1 MKEKIKSVWTNPAL
15 RGTSIFMVGNVVV
28 SGLAFTYHFLLAR
41 LLGPHEYGIL
51 AALFGLLYFVQV
63 PINTVDFLITK
74 LISSFE
80 AEKIVGHTRG
90 LISYLIQ
97 KIGLISLLVFPVL
110 LLLSKFVQDFLKLP
124 EIGPVIAIWLF
135 IYLLLIITVLR
146 AVLKAWLRFTDLVL
160 NQIIEM
166 VARLGL
172 SVVFIYFVSA
182 WYGWGLAGV
191 ILASL
196 LVLFI
201 SLFQV
206 REILSVPTDKFEH
219 HKWPIKSLGIGGL
232 VLSLAYTLMYSI
244 DILLVKHFFS
254 DYWTG
259 IYAVLVTAGKVVYF
273 AQSPLS
279 TAIIPV
285 VARKS
290 QHPAHA
296 RNDLWFLLGISGLI
310 GTSIVGLYFVASQV
324 LVISVFS
331 SKFIA
336 AAPLMAWM
344 GLAIFGYALANTCAG
359 FLLALNKTKAAWIS
373 LLGLFA
379 EATGIYLFHASLT
392 QVVLSLGI
400 VFGIL
405 ALVLIIY
412 SFYVTRPAIN
422 SSPGL

>member
-1 MKEKIKSVWTNPAL
+1 MKEKL
-15 RGTSIFMVGNVVV
+15 RSIWASPTLQGTTVFMAGNIVV
-28 SGLAFTYHFLLAR
+28 SALAFAYHFLLAR
-41 LLGPHEYGIL
+41 FLGPHEYGIL

-63 PINTVDFLITK
+63 PISAVDFLITK

-80 AEKIVGHTRG
+80 SEKIVSHTRG

-97 KIGLISLLVFPVL
+97 KIGLML
-110 LLLSKFVQDFLKLP
+110 LLMLPILLLFSEFVRAFLRLP
-124 EIGPVIAIWLF
+124 EIGSVIVIWLY
-135 IYLLLIITVLR
+135 IYLLLVITVLR
-146 AVLKAWLRFTDLVL
+146 SILKAWLRFTDLVL
-160 NQIIEM
+160 NQIVEM
-166 VARLGL
+166 VVRLGF
-172 SVVFIYFVSA
+172 SVIALYFISS

-191 ILASL
+191 IIASL

-206 REILSVPTDKFEH
+206 REIFSVQPDKFEH

-232 VLSLAYTLMYSI
+232 MLSFAYTLMYSI
-244 DILLVKHFFS
+244 DILLVKHFFN

-279 TAIIPV
+279 SAMIPI

-290 QHPAHA
+290 KYPSQA
-296 RNDLWFLLGISGLI
+296 RNDLWFLLGVSALI
-310 GTSIVGLYFVASQV
+310 GTSIVGLYF
-324 LVISVFS
+324 LVPQILVTSVFS
-331 SKFIA
+331 DKFIA

-344 GLAIFGYALANTCAG
+344 GLAIFGYAIANTCAG

-373 LLGLFA
+373 LFGLVA
-379 EATGIYLFHASLT
+379 EAIGIYLFHANLS
-392 QVVLSLGI
+392 QVVISLGI

-405 ALVLIIY
+405 AIVLIIY
-412 SFYVTRPAIN
+412 SFYVTRKN
-422 SSPGL
+422 TK